1 MAINAPQAVRELISY
16 TIVTDKQ
23 SLVKLLERNGVSLPS
38 DPSDKEVTV
47 ATLMASAKSPNFKK
61 ELAKLLTKKVPEAG
75 EAFSSFVGSNADF
88 GFTGV
93 DDLGFT
99 GVDNFS
105 NVSGGMVQP
114 FAVAPKK
121 DLSVGTL
128 SLNYKPPTLTTQG
141 LTAGVQPKEGKTA
154 VGNILAGIGKFFK
167 DNVLTQENINTGLQL
182 GLTTINNKVQAKQNA
197 VETEAFL
204 LQQQQDQM
212 RNQLG
217 SRAGVSTNT
226 IIISVVGIAII
237 GAVIYVMTKKK

>member
-1 MAINAPQAVRELISY
+1 MALNAPQAVRELISY

-38 DPSDKEVTV
+38 DPSDKEVTI

-75 EAFSSFVGSNADF
+75 EAFSNLVGSSADF

-99 GVDNFS
+99 GVDDYA
-105 NVSGGMVQP
+105 NVSGGMIQP
-114 FAVAPKK
+114 IGGLAPKK

-128 SLNYKPPTLTTQG
+128 NIKPQP
-141 LTAGVQPKEGKTA
+141 LTAQQLTSGVQTQKGRTA
-154 VGNILAGIGKFFK
+154 VGGILASIGKFFK

-182 GLTTINNKVQAKQNA
+182 GLTTINNKVQSKQNA
-197 VETEAFL
+197 VQGEAL
-204 LQQQQDQM
+204 ILQQQQDQM
-212 RNQLG
+212 RNDLG
-217 SRAGVSTNT
+217 KRAGVSTNT
-226 IIISVVGIAII
+226 IIIAVVGVAII
-237 GAVIYVMTKKK
+237 GAAIYVLTKKK